1 MKKIFSLLLIVITI
15 GISTSYAGLFPK
27 VDKPN
32 SPDASMIALQFS
44 IDNNGNL
51 EPCVNANWAMWAPV
65 VKMEDGSLV
74 EFRVFNGGANIT
86 SIYYKENLVAGKY
99 TLVGF
104 NRIYTDFDKLDEYKK
119 IPRNENHV
127 VPKNAYD
134 DKPYRVRQ
142 LIAIDSPIEFTL
154 EPNKI
159 MTLGHYVIKWKVKEG
174 PDGTSADR
182 YSAIE
187 DQTKIMMADSEDQS
201 LLIYMKPWATKK
213 WKMWNAKNP
222 AELKD

>member
-1 MKKIFSLLLIVITI
+1 MRRIFNLTMVFVFLGVFS
-15 GISTSYAGLFPK
+15 SYAGLFPS

-44 IDNNGNL
+44 IDDNGNL

-74 EFRVFNGGANIT
+74 EFRVFNGGVDMT
-86 SIYYKENLVAGKY
+86 TIYYKENLVAGKY

-104 NRIYTDFDKLDEYKK
+104 NRIYTNFDKLHEYRAE
-119 IPRNENHV
+119 IGNENYI
-127 VPKNAYD
+127 VPKKAYD
-134 DKPYRVRQ
+134 DMPYRVRQ
-142 LIAIDSPIEFTL
+142 LIAVDSPIEFTL

-159 MTLGHYVIKWKVKEG
+159 MTLGHYVIKWQVKEG
-174 PDGTSADR
+174 PNGTSPDM
-182 YSAIE
+182 YSIIE
-187 DQTKIMMADSEDQS
+187 DQSKIMMADSEDQS
-201 LLIYMKPWATKK
+201 LLTYMKPWANKK

-222 AELKD
+222 AE